1 MEPLLTLVV
10 ILIGIYGLINSE
22 TIIKSVFCATMVEAG
37 VILLFLNLG
46 ALNGGVIPIVDGVN
60 LVIVDPIPQAL
71 MITTIVIGSTVT
83 ALALIISIKVFHN
96 NGSIAWKDIT
106 K

>member
-1 MEPLLTLVV
+1 MEPLLSIVV
-10 ILIGIYGLINSE
+10 ILIGLYGLIVSE
-22 TIIKSVFCATMVEAG
+22 TIIKSVFSATMIESG

-46 ALNGGVIPIVDGVN
+46 AFNGGVIPIADGVN
-60 LVIVDPIPQAL
+60 LIIVDPVPQAL

-83 ALALIISIKVFHN
+83 SLALILSIKVFHN
-96 NGSIAWKDIT
+96 NGSIYWKDIT

>member
-10 ILIGIYGLINSE
+10 ILIGIYGLISSE

-60 LVIVDPIPQAL
+60 IVIVDPIPQAL

>member
-1 MEPLLTLVV
+1 MEPLLTVIV
-10 ILIGIYGLINSE
+10 ILIGIYGIISSE
-22 TIIKSVFCATMVEAG
+22 TIIKSIFSATIIEAG

-46 ALNGGVIPIVDGVN
+46 ALQGGMIPITDGVN
-60 LVIVDPIPQAL
+60 VIVDPIPQAL

-83 ALALIISIKVFHN
+83 ALGLILSIKVFHN
-96 NGSIAWKDIT
+96 NGSIAWKDII

>member
-1 MEPLLTLVV
+1 MEPMLTMVV
-10 ILIGIYGLINSE
+10 ILIGIYGLISSE
-22 TIIKSVFCATMVEAG
+22 TIIKSVFSATMIESG

-46 ALNGGVIPIVDGVN
+46 AMNGGIIPIVDGVN

-83 ALALIISIKVFHN
+83 SLALILSIKIFHN

>member
-10 ILIGIYGLINSE
+10 ILIGIYGLISSE

>member
-1 MEPLLTLVV
+1 MEPLLTVIV
-10 ILIGIYGLINSE
+10 ILIGIYGLISSD
-22 TIIKSVFCATMVEAG
+22 TIIKSVFSGTIIESG

-46 ALNGGVIPIVDGVN
+46 ALQGGMIPITDGVN
-60 LVIVDPIPQAL
+60 IIIVDPIPQAL

-83 ALALIISIKVFHN
+83 SLALILSIKVFHN